1 MKSEICIVL
10 RSQILFYKLVRKKSD
25 LKENEKAVNLSKSS
39 AYSRQ
44 HILAQNQQR
53 LSYPNSYV

>member
-10 RSQILFYKLVRKKSD
+10 RSQILLYKLVRKKSD

>member
-53 LSYPNSYV
+53 LSHPNSYV